1 MTRRLHAGRSGAG
14 PSEKGG
20 QRRGAWI
27 VHLDESGF
35 SQRPSIVRT
44 WAPRGQ
50 TPIMRIAF
58 NWKRLSVTGALAV
71 APDLSRVRTF
81 LSPKLGNVDG
91 PATMAFLRSLRRHIH
106 APVLLVWD
114 RLPAHVSRL
123 TRDWIVSQRQW
134 LEGEWL
140 PPYAPELNPV
150 EYLWSHLDST
160 RLANFAPDD
169 LAHLE
174 AQVRRGIR
182 QVRRADHLA
191 FAFLKHSALYPELYT
206 VLCETQ

>member
-1 MTRRLHAGRSGAG
+1 MAPAQKGA
-14 PSEKGG
+14 

-50 TPIMRIAF
+50 TPILRMHF
-58 NWKRLSVTGALAV
+58 NWERLAVIGALAV

-81 LSPKLGNVDG
+81 LSFKPGGMDG
-91 PATMAFLRSLRRHIH
+91 STVIAFLRSLRRHVH

-114 RLPAHVSRL
+114 RLPAHIKRS
-123 TRDWIVSQRQW
+123 TQDWIAGQRHW
-134 LEGEWL
+134 VELEWL

-150 EYLWSHLDST
+150 ESLWAHLDAT
-160 RLANFAPDD
+160 HLANFAPDD
-169 LAHLE
+169 LAELK
-174 AQVRRGIR
+174 AQVRRG
-182 QVRRADHLA
+182 VRRVRRTDDLA
-191 FAFLKHSALYPELYT
+191 FAFLKHSGLYPEL
-206 VLCETQ
+206 